1 MKTGLHRFLHSMV
14 FGFCV
19 CMALALPLVAQ
30 EVTGADRIKAGEEF
44 RRGVQSFHRG
54 SFNEAIL
61 LFEKALSYIPGEPL
75 ILDWLGRSYYRSGIE
90 GAALQQ
96 WRFASDAG
104 YGGPLLS
111 TRIEIVQERRTIRPD
126 YLLSERF
133 VEAAVL
139 PSVKERTRLFNQPV
153 SLAALPDGSFWAA
166 AYGSN
171 ELVRFDVNGLII
183 ARARGPLGGFDRP
196 FDLIRLSSG
205 NLLVSEMGADRL
217 SLVRPDGQYL
227 SSFGTKGRGTG
238 QLVGPQYIAEDDY
251 GNIYVTDFGNARIAV
266 FTPAG
271 EPLFVFGSKDARFPG
286 FLSPGGL
293 AWYEDRLYA
302 ADSLRGSLHVFDS
315 SGNFIET
322 LLPEGSLVRSE
333 AIRVWQGRLLVSL
346 PNRLVLVDPA
356 TGASRDLASL
366 GNAPARITCAV
377 PDINGNLV
385 LADYRGNSIQIMS
398 RMSDLAG
405 GLFVQIERVVSD
417 RFPEMILEVRVEDRN
432 RRPVT
437 GLKAANFRLTE
448 DRRPAANVRLA
459 GAAALNDVCDI
470 TVLIDRSPAS
480 EQHMSEIRAAIAEIA
495 AAMNGT
501 GTLRLVSAGSVP
513 LPEGSGNPASGAWGA
528 LRLKAPAALD
538 WAFDLGLRLAVNE
551 LVNAEK
557 RRAVIFLS
565 AGDIGPRAFSRYGL
579 SDLAAYMNNNGV
591 IFSTVYLSQS
601 AALPELEYLS
611 AQTGGQDAYV
621 WRRQGLTSLV
631 ESIREAP
638 NGSYQLTW
646 TSTLPTD
653 FGRALLPVEV
663 ETWLM
668 NRSGR
673 DETAYFAPLE

>member
-1 MKTGLHRFLHSMV
+1 MKSVLHSFLHSIAGASLL
-14 FGFCV
+14 FL
-19 CMALALPLVAQ
+19 ALALPLAAQ
-30 EVTGADRIKAGEEF
+30 EVTHVDRIRAGEEF
-44 RRGVQSFHRG
+44 RRGLQSFHRG

-104 YGGPLLS
+104 YGGPLLR

-153 SLAALPDGSFWAA
+153 SVASLPDGSFWAV

-183 ARARGPLGGFDRP
+183 ARARGPIGGFDRP
-196 FDLIRLSSG
+196 FDLVRLSSG

-217 SLVRPDGQYL
+217 SFVRPDGQYL
-227 SSFGTKGRGTG
+227 SSFGTKGRGVG

-251 GNIYVTDFGNARIAV
+251 GNIYVTDFGNARIVV
-266 FTPAG
+266 FNQEG
-271 EPLFVFGSKDARFPG
+271 EPLFVFGSRDVQFPG

-293 AWYEDRLYA
+293 AWYENRLYA

-366 GNAPARITCAV
+366 GNAPVRITSAV

-385 LADYRGNSIQIMS
+385 LADYRGNSIQILS

-432 RRPVT
+432 RRPIT
-437 GLKAANFRLTE
+437 GLKATNFRVTE
-448 DRRPAANVRLA
+448 DRRPAANVQLT
-459 GAAALNDVCDI
+459 GAAALNDICDI
-470 TVLIDRSPAS
+470 TVLIDRSPES
-480 EQHMSEIRAAIAEIA
+480 DRYISEIRSAIAEIA
-495 AAMNGT
+495 DAMNGR

-513 LPEGSGNPASGAWGA
+513 LPEGSGNPATGAWGA
-528 LRLKAPAALD
+528 LRLQSPSSAL
-538 WAFDLGLRLAVNE
+538 WAFDLGVRLAVNE

-565 AGDIGPRAFSRYGL
+565 TGEMGPRAFARYGL

-591 IFSTVYLSQS
+591 IFSTVYLRQG

-611 AQTGGQDAYV
+611 SQTGGTDAYI
-621 WRRQGLTSLV
+621 WRREGLSSLV
-631 ESIREAP
+631 QSILEAP

-673 DETAYFAPLE
+673 DESAYFAPLD